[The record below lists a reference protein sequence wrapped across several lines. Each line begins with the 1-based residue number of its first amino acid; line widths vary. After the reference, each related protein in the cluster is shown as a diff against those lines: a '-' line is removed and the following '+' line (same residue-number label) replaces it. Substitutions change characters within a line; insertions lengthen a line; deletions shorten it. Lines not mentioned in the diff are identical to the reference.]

1 LPSLPNRIKE
11 LRQERGLSQQ
21 ELAERMNVRQ
31 ATVSRLEN
39 SRMILQ
45 QKYIA
50 AAAEALGVEV
60 YEILPQSDQIEW
72 LEVTGEMMPDGR
84 SAIVFKDND
93 ETHFIPFAK
102 DPRSPKGSRRVLEIG
117 AESGSFLIYQTF
129 GFEILPSGEYVVED
143 VAGEIRIRIA
153 ERGSD
158 GRLYL
163 TPAKPDPA
171 VPAICADDA
180 NVLGRVIAEY
190 VLK

>member
-1 LPSLPNRIKE
+1 VPSLPNRIKE

-21 ELAERMNVRQ
+21 ELAQRMRVRQ

-39 SRMILQ
+39 SRMTLQ

-50 AAAEALGVEV
+50 AAADALGVEI

-72 LEVTGEMMPDGR
+72 IEVTGELMADGR
-84 SAIVFKDND
+84 GAIVFKSKED
-93 ETHFIPFAK
+93 THFIPFAR
-102 DPRSPKGSRRVLEIG
+102 DARSPKGSRKVLEIG
-117 AESGSFLIYQTF
+117 RESGSFLIYQTF
-129 GFEILPSGEYVVED
+129 SFEILPGGEYVVED
-143 VAGEIRIRIA
+143 AAGEIRICIA
-153 ERGSD
+153 QGGSD

-163 TPAKPDPA
+163 TPASADPA
-171 VPAICADDA
+171 IPAVCADDA